1 MTFSPESVSKVLLRF
16 GAVVV
21 VAAGASACSSVPGW
35 VDPTTW
41 IGGDDSQASAPPDGN
56 DQTADNGQATTAD
69 NSQTPDLSTIPDKP
83 AAPSTA
89 DEQKNVADSLA
100 ADRSRA
106 QYSSDAL
113 KGGTEPAAAPP
124 PAAPPPSTEDLA
136 SDNSSTN
143 AAPSEETKPASQ
155 ALPPGAAPGTLPNT
169 DNSTP
174 AGQQVASVQTPPP
187 AAASN
192 AAVPAVPAVSA
203 QTAMAATDSALGFK
217 PSSAPPLDATV
228 AQFVPQPILARY
240 EQTAAIGPAPAVP
253 TTTPINTEELASA
266 PMASPRHGRRR
277 AAYGVGG
284 PEAMSGA
291 VVANFDALQA
301 ASTAP
306 SFASSDGAAAVVFFP
321 HDTTVLSASAKAQ
334 VRAAAK
340 NYLAM
345 GGQGY
350 VRIVGHS
357 SSRTANMTQERH
369 LVWNFEH
376 SQARANAVAREL
388 IRDGVPAS
396 KVLIEAVG
404 DTEPVYFESMPQG
417 EDGNRR
423 AEIFFQG

>member
-41 IGGDDSQASAPPDGN
+41 IGGDDSQASAPPDDNG
-56 DQTADNGQATTAD
+56 QTADNGQATTAD

-89 DEQKNVADSLA
+89 DEQKDVADSLA

-124 PAAPPPSTEDLA
+124 PAAPPPSAEELA
-136 SDNSSTN
+136 SDNSSN
-143 AAPSEETKPASQ
+143 AAPSEQTKPTTQ
-155 ALPPGAAPGTLPNT
+155 ELPPGAPAGTLPST
-169 DNSTP
+169 DNAAP
-174 AGQQVASVQTPPP
+174 AAQQQVASAQTAPP
-187 AAASN
+187 AASSS
-192 AAVPAVPAVSA
+192 AALPAVPALNG
-203 QTAMAATDSALGFK
+203 QTALAASDSALGFK

-253 TTTPINTEELASA
+253 STTPVNTEELASA
-266 PMASPRHGRRR
+266 SVESRKHGRHKG
-277 AAYGVGG
+277 AYGIGG

-291 VVANFDALQA
+291 VVANFDALQMA
-301 ASTAP
+301 SAAPSLASTGA
-306 SFASSDGAAAVVFFP
+306 AAAVVFFP
-321 HDTTVLSASAKAQ
+321 HDTTILSASAKEQ

-340 NYLAM
+340 SYLAL

-350 VRIVGHS
+350 VRVVGHS
-357 SSRTANMTQERH
+357 SSRTANMSQERH
-369 LVWNFEH
+369 LVWNFER

-388 IRDGVPAS
+388 IHDGVPAS